1 MGYIIFAIILVLIHF
16 GWWKLFIKA
25 GRAGWESLIP
35 LYREYIIATKIVGR
49 PAWWILLLLIPIVNL
64 FIFFGLYLDL
74 VKSFGK
80 RRFLE
85 YGGTILLPFVVFPLW
100 GNDASVTY
108 LGQPVT
114 EEFKEK
120 YPYKKSIAREWA
132 DAIVFAVVAAT
143 LIRGFLIEA
152 YMIPTGSM
160 EKSLLVGDFLFV
172 SKLNYGPRV
181 PMTPIAFPFA
191 HHTMPLTGGKAYW
204 EGLKLNYKRLPGFEE
219 IERNDVVVFNYP
231 MEADAPYNRPIDKR
245 ENYIKR
251 AIGIPGDTIRLELAQ
266 VYVNGEKGFNPPQ
279 GQMDYLVYTDGTG
292 LNPQRLLDLRIES
305 STFHREPYLLYLT
318 DEAFEEVAGWSNV
331 TRIIPN
337 IRPENTPEPGIFPG
351 NLHERSELHPWN
363 LDNFGPIIV
372 PKKGWTVTLDSLNW
386 PLYERAIRVYEGNE
400 AEERDGQ
407 YFINGSLSTQYT
419 FQMDYYWMMGDNR
432 HNSEDAR
439 SWGFVP
445 EDHIVGKALFVW
457 LSLDQHGRFLD
468 KVRWN
473 RIFMGIK

>member
-1 MGYIIFAIILVLIHF
+1 MGYIFLAIVLVFIHI
-16 GWWKLFIKA
+16 GLWKLFIKA

-35 LYREYIIATKIVGR
+35 FYREFIITTKIVGR
-49 PAWWILLLLIPIVNL
+49 PAWWIALLLIPIVNL
-64 FIFFGLYLDL
+64 FIYFGIYLDL
-74 VKSFGK
+74 VKAFGK
-80 RRFLE
+80 RRFWE
-85 YGGTILLPFVVFPLW
+85 YAATVLAPFIVLPIW
-100 GNDASVTY
+100 GNDKQSVY
-108 LGQPVT
+108 LGQSAT
-114 EEFKEK
+114 AEFKEK

-181 PMTPIAFPFA
+181 PMTPVAFPFA
-191 HHTMPLTGGKAYW
+191 HHTMPITGGKAYW
-204 EGLKLNYKRLPGFEE
+204 EGIKFDYKRLKGFQE

-266 VYVNGEKGFNPPQ
+266 VYVNGKIGFNPPQ

-292 LNPQRLLDLRIES
+292 LNPQRLLDMRIES
-305 STFHREPYLLYLT
+305 SGFYREPYLLFLT
-318 DEAFEEVAGWSNV
+318 DDAYREVAGWSNV
-331 TRIIPN
+331 TQIIPN
-337 IRPENTPEPGIFPG
+337 IRPENTAEERIFP
-351 NLHERSELHPWN
+351 ESPLHPWN
-363 LDNFGPIIV
+363 LDNFGPIII
-372 PKKGWTVTLDSLNW
+372 PKKDWTVTLDSLTY
-386 PLYERAIRVYEGNE
+386 PIYERAIRIYEGNE
-400 AEERDGQ
+400 LVEKADG
-407 YFINGSLSTQYT
+407 YYINEVKVDSYT
-419 FQMDYYWMMGDNR
+419 FKMDYYWMMGDNR

-439 SWGFVP
+439 TWGFVP

-457 LSLDQHGRFLD
+457 LSLDEHGTFFD
-468 KVRWN
+468 KIRWN
-473 RIFMGIK
+473 RLFMKIK